1 VDKDKL
7 CKQVFE
13 IDSRIRFAGWVNENG
28 KLVTGGMRPGFKSL
42 SDSADNEMI
51 FMELSMAAR
60 MRKDLDKALGS
71 VKFVMLY
78 RDMLIIMIFPVN
90 DSIFV
95 ISVEKEVD
103 FSKLPFKILEAIHN
117 AN

>member
-1 VDKDKL
+1 MDKDEL

-42 SDSADNEMI
+42 SDSTDNEMI

-60 MRKDLDKALGS
+60 MRKDLDRTLGA

-95 ISVEKEVD
+95 ISVKKEVD
-103 FSKLPFKILEAIHN
+103 FSKLPFKILEVIHN

>member
-1 VDKDKL
+1 MDKDEL
-7 CKQVFE
+7 CKQVLG

-42 SDSADNEMI
+42 SDSTDSEMI
-51 FMELSMAAR
+51 YMELSMAAK

-71 VKFVMLY
+71 VKFVMIY
-78 RDMLIIMIFPVN
+78 RDMLIMMIFPVN
-90 DSIFV
+90 DDIFV

-103 FSKLPFKILEAIHN
+103 FSKLPFKILEVIHN